1 MTYEKIEDLT
11 LQLSYKDKF
20 RLAKFLTELG
30 KKEEEEQNTEEEVL
44 TNYLSSGITAFID
57 LLGFGGQVSCA
68 ETTDDLAL
76 ILKNLK
82 FVRHE
87 FKDSVE
93 DELKELTQATYVA
106 ASDSVIINL
115 PFKSQISE
123 LTGEFDNIMNEISG
137 FAYSQSQCIQ
147 DGIFLRGGIA
157 QGWWYKRDDV
167 LVSQSMVNAYGLEEK
182 TCYPVIGIAQDLY
195 DFLDK
200 HSGKE
205 AYGYNPL
212 DRTFRRTKVE
222 EIEIIYLDYIQICI
236 DAIGGD
242 VQNARSLTGEEKDN
256 FLNET
261 RHKNV
266 EIWFKAHK
274 RQIIQAYQAINPENK
289 KVIDKYKWLSE
300 YHNEKAIDFQ
310 LSEECM
316 CYLT

>member
-1 MTYEKIEDLT
+1 MTYEEIKDLT
-11 LQLSYKDKF
+11 LQLSYSDKF
-20 RLAKFLTELG
+20 RLAEFLTELG

-44 TNYLSSGITAFID
+44 TNYLSSGITVFID

-68 ETTDDLAL
+68 ETTADLAL

-93 DELKELTQATYVA
+93 DDIKELTQATYVT

-137 FAYSQSQCIQ
+137 FAYSQNQCIQ

-157 QGWWYKRDDV
+157 QGWWYKRNDL
-167 LVSQSMVNAYGLEEK
+167 LVSQSMVDAYGLEGK
-182 TCYPVIGIAQDLY
+182 TCYPIIGITKDLY

-200 HSGKE
+200 HSGKK
-205 AYGYNPL
+205 AYGHNPL
-212 DRTFRRTKVE
+212 DRTFRKTKVKK
-222 EIEIIYLDYIQICI
+222 IEIIYLDYIQICI
-236 DAIGGD
+236 DAIDGD
-242 VQNARSLTGEEKDN
+242 VEKARAFKGEEKDQ

-266 EIWFKAHK
+266 ESWFKAHK
-274 RQIIQAYQAINPENK
+274 EQIIQAYKSVDASNE
-289 KVIDKYKWLSE
+289 KVLEKYVWLAD
-300 YHNEKAIDFQ
+300 YHNEKATTFD
-310 LSEECM
+310 LSEECI
-316 CYLT
+316 CHLT